1 MDLLGL
7 TKVLACVSITAAELK
22 KLLELM
28 ESDNDFPYRFD
39 LLDMLSEIA
48 SDSLTGHCAQI
59 SEFWNIQR
67 LNEFILVPEI
77 DQWSANT
84 PTSGFVFHASV
95 RLSESHENHQCS
107 DESAKYF
114 FRRQLLHLGSGQGTG
129 FEIFLSSDGS
139 LSLGAITKKDY
150 YAVTCSEAR
159 LFDNKWHTVTVT
171 VVPSKRPFSYFNVSM
186 FKDGEPLLCTNLKI
200 NTAHEKFT
208 SCSIGAPPLS
218 SSSESSESV
227 NAGDAPPPPP
237 AAGRGLFPSI
247 FEKALPSIV
256 TQAPTYF
263 TFPLKGFS
271 SQDSNI
277 KTVANG
283 LQDNIFG
290 APTSLQGQISSV
302 LLADSGMSVKALF
315 ETGETE
321 RENYCQRFLLTFLSF
336 PFRTPVRFDNLARER
351 ELRPIYANRA
361 LLLVHCHRR
370 WSVCGF
376 IGREETEWNHE
387 CSQYPNGFYSE
398 FAVQYWGR
406 VQSAADFGVFQCI
419 YRSWRPDD
427 VRVQ

>member
-1 MDLLGL
+1 MLGL
-7 TKVLACVSITAAELK
+7 IKVLACVSITPAELK

-28 ESDNDFPYRFD
+28 DTGNDFPYRFD
-39 LLDMLSEIA
+39 LLDMISDIA

-186 FKDGEPLLCTNLKI
+186 FRDGEPLLCTNLKI
-200 NTAHEKFT
+200 NTGHEKFT
-208 SCSIGAPPLS
+208 SCFIGAPPLS
-218 SSSESSESV
+218 SITDNSEAV
-227 NAGDAPPPPP
+227 NVVAPAPPVT
-237 AAGRGLFPSI
+237 GRGLFPAI

-283 LQDNIFG
+283 LQDNVFG

-315 ETGETE
+315 ETGE
-321 RENYCQRFLLTFLSF
+321 REN
-336 PFRTPVRFDNLARER
+336 
-351 ELRPIYANRA
+351 
-361 LLLVHCHRR
+361 LLLSSKRILIKFPIAFFKASSLHR
-370 WSVCGF
+370 
-376 IGREETEWNHE
+376 
-387 CSQYPNGFYSE
+387 
-398 FAVQYWGR
+398 
-406 VQSAADFGVFQCI
+406 
-419 YRSWRPDD
+419 
-427 VRVQ
+427 